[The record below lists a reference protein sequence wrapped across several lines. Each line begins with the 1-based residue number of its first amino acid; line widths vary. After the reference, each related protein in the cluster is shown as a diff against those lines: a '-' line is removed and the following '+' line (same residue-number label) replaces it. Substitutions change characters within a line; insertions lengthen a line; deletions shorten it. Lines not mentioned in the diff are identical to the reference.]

1 MTSSAA
7 PVYRFFQRT
16 GGGIPSA
23 RATVIVMIALACAGV
38 ALGVLR
44 VARQHEVLRLG
55 YELERETERVAQ
67 LREVRRRLDLEL
79 ATLTAPE
86 RIKRLAT
93 ELGMTPVSPDRIRVV
108 PTCASPFGDAARSGE
123 ARPCAPPH
131 RAKVAV
137 QP

>member
-7 PVYRFFQRT
+7 PVYRFFQRA
-16 GGGIPSA
+16 GGAIPSA
-23 RATVIVMIALACAGV
+23 RATVIAMIALACAGV
-38 ALGVLR
+38 ALGALR
-44 VARQHEVLRLG
+44 VTRQHEVLRLG

-86 RIKRLAT
+86 RIKHLAT
-93 ELGMTPVSPDRIRVV
+93 ELGMAPVPPDHIRVV
-108 PTCASPFGDAARSGE
+108 
-123 ARPCAPPH
+123 ARPH
-131 RAKVAV
+131 RMKVAI